1 MFCHCDNKHKTLERC
16 RSVEPVINPT
26 YVLRERKN
34 NDEIEIAHFNSAT
47 YVNVDKKR
55 PCYENLDPPTPT
67 TPLTRLTRFL
77 LFTFQGSI

>member
-1 MFCHCDNKHKTLERC
+1 M
-16 RSVEPVINPT
+16 INPT

-34 NDEIEIAHFNSAT
+34 NDEIEIAHFNSGT

-67 TPLTRLTRFL
+67 PLTRLVRNFVVTYIRFGE
-77 LFTFQGSI
+77 FSRVG

>member
-1 MFCHCDNKHKTLERC
+1 M
-16 RSVEPVINPT
+16 INPT

-34 NDEIEIAHFNSAT
+34 NDEIEIAHFNSGT

-67 TPLTRLTRFL
+67 PLTRLAR
-77 LFTFQGSI
+77 SITIVHSASCHLSFSENLSFSEHLCNE